1 MATKKPG
8 YVKTGTMFDNQ
19 DNYVPGPGEYDTAK
33 YKTVTASD
41 MGQSMLFSRTDRKIE
56 NNPAPN

>member
-1 MATKKPG
+1 
-8 YVKTGTMFDNQ
+8 MFDNQ